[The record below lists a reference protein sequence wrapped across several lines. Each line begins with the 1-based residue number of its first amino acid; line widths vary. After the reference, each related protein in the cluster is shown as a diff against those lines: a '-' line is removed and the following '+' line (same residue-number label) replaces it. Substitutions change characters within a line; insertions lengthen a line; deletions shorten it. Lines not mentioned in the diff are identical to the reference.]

1 MGALLDNSI
10 GEGLEMGE
18 FLDLAPFAEQSDL
31 GSKLLVIGNVMGV
44 QGKKPMTRTL
54 L

>member
-1 MGALLDNSI
+1 MEALPDNST

-18 FLDLAPFAEQSDL
+18 FLDLAPFVEQSDM
-31 GSKLLVIGNVMGV
+31 GSKLLVIGNMMGV